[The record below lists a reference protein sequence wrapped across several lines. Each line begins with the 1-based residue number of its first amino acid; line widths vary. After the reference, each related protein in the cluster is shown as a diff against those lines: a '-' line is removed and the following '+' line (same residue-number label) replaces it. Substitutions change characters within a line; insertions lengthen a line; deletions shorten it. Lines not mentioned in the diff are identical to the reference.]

1 MRLPT
6 YLEASGLSSTLT
18 SDDFSAGRPRTPRQ
32 TPSQGE
38 SRTKRGAGGAT
49 GGHEDGAGGRLQRKP
64 DRSGCRRVARGSTSR
79 PPRRTLV
86 SVAAWVPRTEDATL
100 MSRGPGKITRG
111 ITVALAAAP
120 VRDIGPV
127 PVTYREL
134 AAMIFGTDAPTR
146 SQRVSVGRPA
156 RRLEAAGEADLWNVP
171 RVAERSRAELWYVEK
186 VDVRGRHASPHPRG
200 EAGVRTGRTH
210 RQIRQGCPRAQD
222 RR

>member
-1 MRLPT
+1 
-6 YLEASGLSSTLT
+6 
-18 SDDFSAGRPRTPRQ
+18 
-32 TPSQGE
+32 
-38 SRTKRGAGGAT
+38 
-49 GGHEDGAGGRLQRKP
+49 
-64 DRSGCRRVARGSTSR
+64 
-79 PPRRTLV
+79 
-86 SVAAWVPRTEDATL
+86 

-186 VDVRGRHASPHPRG
+186 VDVREAAVTRPLTPVERQAFELAERIDRYDRAVRVLKIGADALTREASDYYMEIVKAGDPRP
-200 EAGVRTGRTH
+200 EDASVR
-210 RQIRQGCPRAQD
+210 Q
-222 RR
+222 